1 MQSSAEKCPGNSPC
15 GNLYHVS
22 FKLCNLSFQ
31 GIFSP
36 ARCSAIS
43 SLRCYRCGIGCLPS
57 KKDARQNLEKDFRCI
72 YPLVRCKD
80 GVRIMNLAVIISS
93 FLSGLLGAMG
103 FGGGAVLIIYLT
115 SFLGVEQKEAQG
127 INLLFFAVTGF
138 LSVIINSKNRLTD
151 KKALLRLLPVA
162 LVGLIVGYMLLP
174 LIETELLRKLFGGA
188 LLLLGLKELF
198 SKKVK

>member
-1 MQSSAEKCPGNSPC
+1 
-15 GNLYHVS
+15 
-22 FKLCNLSFQ
+22 
-31 GIFSP
+31 
-36 ARCSAIS
+36 
-43 SLRCYRCGIGCLPS
+43 
-57 KKDARQNLEKDFRCI
+57 
-72 YPLVRCKD
+72 
-80 GVRIMNLAVIISS
+80 MNLAVIISS

-115 SFLGVEQKEAQG
+115 SFLGLEQKEAQG

-198 SKKVK
+198 SKKGK